1 MTWFLLGTLCGLVVT
16 AAIVISTELVAG
28 RAS

>member
-16 AAIVISTELVAG
+16 AAIFIGTQMATE